1 MFFFLQRSGI
11 WPGQL
16 MQTLII
22 IFQGPVKGRLFIL
35 ELEDSQEIFSL
46 RLNLKRLPNF
56 EFN

>member
-22 IFQGPVKGRLFIL
+22 IFQDPVKGRLFIL

-46 RLNLKRLPNF
+46 QLNLKRLPNF